1 MKRDCLLPITIV
13 TSTLLLAGCQHM
25 PQNPP
30 DNPHD
35 VTSAKYFGKIER
47 MDPALDA
54 LIAPGTKIEK
64 LAENFDWSEGPV
76 WIKSGGYLLFLG
88 VPMKIILKKKEGK
101 KGSPFFP
108 PTGLTGTKPR
118 GGAPGAHGG

>member
-1 MKRDCLLPITIV
+1 MKRDCLLLITIV
-13 TSTLLLAGCQHM
+13 TSTLLLAGCAHV
-25 PQNPP
+25 PPNPP

-47 MDPALDA
+47 LDAALDA

-76 WIKSGGYLLFLG
+76 WIRNGGYLLFSD
-88 VPMKIILKKKEGK
+88 VPMNTVYK
-101 KGSPFFP
+101 
-108 PTGLTGTKPR
+108 
-118 GGAPGAHGG
+118 